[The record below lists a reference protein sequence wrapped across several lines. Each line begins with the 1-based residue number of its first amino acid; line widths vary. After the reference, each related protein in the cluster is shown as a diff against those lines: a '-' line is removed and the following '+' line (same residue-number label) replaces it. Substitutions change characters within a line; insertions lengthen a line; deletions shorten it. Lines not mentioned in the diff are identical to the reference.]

1 MKSFPGRKNLNS
13 TVILAL
19 KISSDKVFLFL
30 MCKSTFCHLMACPFT
45 LYFLPFHTFFCITLF
60 SSVTLMQNFLMFL
73 VCFQAELYCIL
84 QAYFLLPSEVVP
96 QAADNATFLSMLYM
110 RITLI

>member
-45 LYFLPFHTFFCITLF
+45 LYFLPFHTFFLYY
-60 SSVTLMQNFLMFL
+60 SVQCSHTNAGFFD
-73 VCFQAELYCIL
+73 VSG
-84 QAYFLLPSEVVP
+84 LLSG
-96 QAADNATFLSMLYM
+96 
-110 RITLI
+110 